1 MTYKI
6 DGKDRE
12 IDKDII
18 RDVIHKRFPRKWKD
32 EGIED
37 VVDEICFRIESLE
50 LENIDF
56 IPEEKYSNA
65 CIDYIFDMGD
75 GDVIGIDLLINEEDD
90 CNIWDYL

>member
-1 MTYKI
+1 MRYKI

-12 IDKDII
+12 IDKAII
-18 RDVIHKRFPRKWKD
+18 RDIINKRFPRKWKD

-50 LENIDF
+50 FENIDF

-65 CIDYIFDMGD
+65 CIDYIFDMD
-75 GDVIGIDLLINEEDD
+75 KGDVIGIDLLINETDD
-90 CNIWDYL
+90 CVIWDYL

>member
-1 MTYKI
+1 MKYKI
-6 DGKDRE
+6 NGKERK
-12 IDKDII
+12 IDKEII

-37 VVDEICFRIESLE
+37 VVDEICFRISDLE
-50 LENIDF
+50 FEDIDF

-65 CIDYIFDMGD
+65 CIDYIFDMGK
-75 GDVIGIDLLINEEDD
+75 GDVIGIDLLINEHDD

>member
-1 MTYKI
+1 MKYKFN
-6 DGKDRE
+6 GEERK

-18 RDVIHKRFPRKWKD
+18 RDIINERFPRKWKD

-37 VVDEICFRIESLE
+37 VVDEICFRMSDLE
-50 LENIDF
+50 FENVDF
-56 IPEEKYSNA
+56 IPEERFSNA

-90 CNIWDYL
+90 CIIWDYL